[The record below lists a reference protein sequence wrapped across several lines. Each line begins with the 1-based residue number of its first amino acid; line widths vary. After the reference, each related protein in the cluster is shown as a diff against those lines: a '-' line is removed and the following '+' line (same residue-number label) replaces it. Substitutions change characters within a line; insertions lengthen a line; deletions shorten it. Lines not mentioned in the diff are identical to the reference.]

1 MDNTELGLIPYEQG
15 VYALESG
22 YGRPHLAAIHL
33 IVDEGRVAVV
43 DTAHNASLPRVQA
56 ALVALGLTDDC
67 MDYVVLTHIH
77 LDHAGGAGAYMQA
90 FRNAR
95 LVVHPRGAR
104 HMAEPSKLW
113 AGVVAVYGESRA
125 RDFYGDL
132 IPVSAERIIEAGHG
146 TRLQLGSRELLCL
159 DLPGHAKHHLGL
171 VDRKGGGIFTGDTF
185 GLSYRE
191 LDLQVGG
198 ELQQFVFPTTT
209 PVQFDP
215 AAMHASIDLL
225 LSFDLPYMFLT
236 HFSRVHDVKRLGA
249 DLHRLL
255 DAHVA
260 LVEAVGESGQV
271 RQEKLVAGLNDLLL
285 AEAKRYGWTVP
296 EAQLLEIFA
305 LDIEL
310 NAQGLAFW
318 LDNSL
323 GVG

>member
-1 MDNTELGLIPYEQG
+1 MNKQTPGLIPYDNG

-22 YGRPHLAAIHL
+22 YGRPILAAIHL
-33 IVDEGRVAVV
+33 IVEEGRVAIV
-43 DTAHNASLPRVQA
+43 DTANNASLPRVQA
-56 ALVALGLTDDC
+56 ALASLGLGDGDV
-67 MDYVVLTHIH
+67 DYVVLTHIH

-90 FRNAR
+90 FPNAR

-113 AGVVAVYGESRA
+113 AGVVAVYGEQRA
-125 RDFYGDL
+125 REFYGDL
-132 IPVSAERIIEAGHG
+132 IPVPDARIIEAAHNTSLYLAG
-146 TRLQLGSRELLCL
+146 RELLCL

-191 LDLQVGG
+191 LDLPDQPVPG
-198 ELQQFVFPTTT
+198 ETMQFVFPTTT

-215 AAMHASIDLL
+215 QAMHASIDLL

-236 HFSRVHDVKRLGA
+236 HYSRVHDVKRLGA

-260 LVEAVGESGQV
+260 LVERTDGSGEE
-271 RQEKLVAGLNDLLL
+271 RQAALVAGINQMLFD
-285 AEAKRYGWTVP
+285 EADRYGWTI
-296 EAQLLEIFA
+296 ERQQLLEVFA
-305 LDIEL
+305 LDVEL

-318 LDNSL
+318 KDNR
-323 GVG
+323 